1 MRSGF
6 KSKEDQKKGGNM
18 TYDTDLLI
26 NGEIVAGDG
35 DAIDVLNPATGKKI
49 CSVAEAS
56 ATQVDAAVR
65 SATEAFPAFSA
76 MTPGARSGL
85 LLEVA
90 GRLEA
95 ELDAYATLESLD
107 TGKPIEAARDE
118 MGACVDLFRF
128 MAGAVRSLNGIAAG
142 EYMEGFTSMIRRDP
156 VGIVA
161 SISPWNY
168 PLMMAAWKLA
178 PPLATGCTMV
188 LKPSELTPLTTLKLA
203 RMLND
208 IYPKG
213 VVNVISGRGETTG
226 NSLINHD
233 GVEFI
238 SLTGSIRTASKVL
251 EAASST
257 IKNTHL
263 ELGGKAPVIIYDD
276 ADIESVI
283 ENLKMFSFYNAG
295 QDCTQPCR
303 YYVADRI
310 YDNFVADMGS
320 AIASI
325 KTGQPDAEDT
335 EMGPI
340 ITQGQFERVRTILGA
355 AGDDSKLEIVTGGKT
370 MAGSGFFV
378 EPTLIA
384 NAEQGDQ
391 VVTEEIF
398 GPVVT
403 ATRFTDVETAIS
415 WANDTR
421 YGLASSVW
429 TKDVG
434 KAMKTVARLRY
445 GITWVNTHLVGVSE
459 MPHGGMKSSGYGKDM
474 SVYALEDYTVPRH
487 VMIAHD

>member
-1 MRSGF
+1 MA
-6 KSKEDQKKGGNM
+6 
-18 TYDTDLLI
+18 YDTKFLI
-26 NGEIVAGDG
+26 NGELVDGTG
-35 DAIDVLNPATGKKI
+35 DAVAVVNPATGEEI
-49 CSVAEAS
+49 CAIKEAS
-56 ATQVDAAVR
+56 ADQVDAAVR
-65 SATEAFPAFSA
+65 ASNEAFPAFAA
-76 MTPGARSGL
+76 MTPGERSAL

-90 GRLEA
+90 NRVEA
-95 ELDAYATLESLD
+95 QTESFAALESLD
-107 TGKPIEAARDE
+107 TGKPIDAARDE

-128 MAGAVRSLNGIAAG
+128 MAGAVRSMNGIAAG

-156 VGIVA
+156 VGVVA

-168 PLMMAAWKLA
+168 PLMMAVWKLA

-188 LKPSELTPLTTLKLA
+188 LKPSELTPMTTLKMCQMLA
-203 RMLND
+203 D

-213 VVNVISGRGETTG
+213 VVNIVSGRGETTG
-226 NSLINHD
+226 NALINHD
-233 GVEFI
+233 DIEFI
-238 SLTGSIRTASKVL
+238 SLTGSIRTATKVL
-251 EAASST
+251 EAASKT

-276 ADIESVI
+276 ADIANVI

-310 YDNFVADMGS
+310 YDNFVADMAS
-320 AIASI
+320 SVSSIA
-325 KTGQPDAEDT
+325 TGMPDAEGT

-340 ITQGQFERVRTILGA
+340 ITPDQYKRVNSIL
-355 AGDDSKLEIVTGGKT
+355 DSVSADKRLEVVTGGK
-370 MAGSGFFV
+370 ALSGIGGGKGFFI

-391 VVTEEIF
+391 VVAEEIF

-403 ATRFTDVETAIS
+403 ATRFADVDQAIS

-421 YGLASSVW
+421 YGLSASVW
-429 TKDVG
+429 TQNVG
-434 KAMKTVARLRY
+434 RAMQTVARLRY

-459 MPHGGMKSSGYGKDM
+459 MPHGGMKASGYGKDM
-474 SVYALEDYTVPRH
+474 SIYALEDYTVPRH
-487 VMIAHD
+487 VMIAH

>member
-1 MRSGF
+1 
-6 KSKEDQKKGGNM
+6 
-18 TYDTDLLI
+18 
-26 NGEIVAGDG
+26 
-35 DAIDVLNPATGKKI
+35 
-49 CSVAEAS
+49 
-56 ATQVDAAVR
+56 
-65 SATEAFPAFSA
+65 
-76 MTPGARSGL
+76 
-85 LLEVA
+85 
-90 GRLEA
+90 
-95 ELDAYATLESLD
+95 
-107 TGKPIEAARDE
+107 
-118 MGACVDLFRF
+118 
-128 MAGAVRSLNGIAAG
+128 
-142 EYMEGFTSMIRRDP
+142 
-156 VGIVA
+156 
-161 SISPWNY
+161 
-168 PLMMAAWKLA
+168 
-178 PPLATGCTMV
+178 
-188 LKPSELTPLTTLKLA
+188 
-203 RMLND
+203 
-208 IYPKG
+208 
-213 VVNVISGRGETTG
+213 
-226 NSLINHD
+226 
-233 GVEFI
+233 
-238 SLTGSIRTASKVL
+238 
-251 EAASST
+251 
-257 IKNTHL
+257 
-263 ELGGKAPVIIYDD
+263 
-276 ADIESVI
+276 
-283 ENLKMFSFYNAG
+283 MFSFYNAG

-340 ITQGQFERVRTILGA
+340 ITQGQFERVKTILGA

-384 NAEQGDQ
+384 NAGQGDQ
-391 VVTEEIF
+391 VVQEEIF

-459 MPHGGMKSSGYGKDM
+459 MPHGGMKASGYGKDM
-474 SVYALEDYTVPRH
+474 SIYALEDYTVPRH

>member
-1 MRSGF
+1 MDISAKF
-6 KSKEDQKKGGNM
+6 
-18 TYDTDLLI
+18 LI
-26 NGEIVAGDG
+26 NGEMVEGMGASVP
-35 DAIDVLNPATGKKI
+35 VLNPATGDVI
-49 CSVAEAS
+49 CQIKEA
-56 ATQVDAAVR
+56 TPEQVDAAVCA
-65 SATEAFPAFSA
+65 STEAFEGFAA
-76 MTPGARSGL
+76 KTPGERSGL

-90 GRLEA
+90 RRLEA
-95 ELDAYATLESLD
+95 EIEDFAKIESLD
-107 TGKPIEAARDE
+107 TGKPIDAARDE

-128 MAGAVRSLNGIAAG
+128 MAGAVRNMSGIAAG

-156 VGIVA
+156 VGVVA

-188 LKPSELTPLTTLKLA
+188 LKPSELTPLSTLKMVGILA
-203 RMLND
+203 D

-213 VVNVISGRGETTG
+213 VVNIISGRGETTG
-226 NSLINHD
+226 DQLINHD
-233 GVEFI
+233 GIEFI
-238 SLTGSIRTASKVL
+238 SLTGSIRTASRVL
-251 EAASST
+251 EAASKT

-276 ADIESVI
+276 ADVAKVI

-303 YYVADRI
+303 YYVADGI
-310 YDNFVADMGS
+310 YDRFVADMAS
-320 AIASI
+320 AVSSI
-325 KTGQPDAEDT
+325 KTGMPDIDGT

-340 ITQGQFERVRTILGA
+340 ITAGQYDRVSGVLDAVQNDKR
-355 AGDDSKLEIVTGGKT
+355 LEIVTGGNT

-384 NAEQGDQ
+384 NAEQGDM
-391 VVTEEIF
+391 VVEEEIF

-403 ATRFTDVETAIS
+403 ATRFTDTDQAIA

-421 YGLASSVW
+421 YGLSASVW
-429 TKDVG
+429 TENVG
-434 KAMKTVARLRY
+434 RAMQTVARLRY

-459 MPHGGMKSSGYGKDM
+459 MPHGGMKASGYGKDM
-474 SVYALEDYTVPRH
+474 SIYALEDYTVPRH
-487 VMIAHD
+487 VMIAH

>member
-1 MRSGF
+1 
-6 KSKEDQKKGGNM
+6 M
-18 TYDTDLLI
+18 TYETKFLI
-26 NGEIVAGDG
+26 NGELVDGAGE
-35 DAIDVLNPATGKKI
+35 AVPVLNPATGAEI
-49 CSVAEAS
+49 CAINEAS
-56 ATQVDAAVR
+56 HEQVDAAVR
-65 SATEAFPAFSA
+65 ASHEAFPSFAA
-76 MTPGARSGL
+76 KTPGERSGL
-85 LLEVA
+85 LHEVA
-90 GRLEA
+90 NRLEA
-95 ELDAYATLESLD
+95 ETEAFAILESLD
-107 TGKPIEAARDE
+107 TGKPIDAARDE

-128 MAGAVRSLNGIAAG
+128 MAGAVRSMNGIAAG

-156 VGIVA
+156 VGVVA

-188 LKPSELTPLTTLKLA
+188 LKPSELTPMTTLKLCQMMA
-203 RMLND
+203 D

-213 VVNVISGRGETTG
+213 VVNIVSGRGETTG
-226 NSLINHD
+226 DALINHQD
-233 GVEFI
+233 IEFI
-238 SLTGSIRTASKVL
+238 SLTGSIRTATKVL
-251 EAASST
+251 EAASKT

-276 ADIESVI
+276 ADVADVI

-310 YDNFVADMGS
+310 YDNFVADMAS
-320 AIASI
+320 AVSSIA
-325 KTGQPDAEDT
+325 TGMPDADGT

-340 ITQGQFERVRTILGA
+340 ITQGQYQRVNAIL
-355 AGDDSKLEIVTGGKT
+355 DSVSADKRLEVVTGGKSIPNLGG
-370 MAGSGFFV
+370 GSGFFI

-391 VVTEEIF
+391 VVAEEIF

-403 ATRFTDVETAIS
+403 ATRFSDVDQAIS

-421 YGLASSVW
+421 YGLSASVW
-429 TKDVG
+429 TQNVG
-434 KAMKTVARLRY
+434 RAMKTVAQLRY

-459 MPHGGMKSSGYGKDM
+459 MPHGGMKASGYGKDM

-487 VMIAHD
+487 VMIAH

>member
-1 MRSGF
+1 
-6 KSKEDQKKGGNM
+6 M
-18 TYDTDLLI
+18 TYETKFLI
-26 NGEIVAGDG
+26 NGELVDGTG
-35 DAIDVLNPATGKKI
+35 DAVPVLNPATGAEI
-49 CSVAEAS
+49 CAINEAS
-56 ATQVDAAVR
+56 NEQVDAAVR
-65 SATEAFPAFSA
+65 ASNEAFPSFAA

-85 LLEVA
+85 LHDLA
-90 GRLEA
+90 NRLEA
-95 ELDAYATLESLD
+95 ETEAFAVLESLD
-107 TGKPIEAARDE
+107 TGKPIDAARDE

-128 MAGAVRSLNGIAAG
+128 MAGAVRSMNGIAAG

-156 VGIVA
+156 VGVVA

-168 PLMMAAWKLA
+168 PLMMAVWKLA

-188 LKPSELTPLTTLKLA
+188 LKPSELTPMTTLKLCQMMA
-203 RMLND
+203 D

-213 VVNVISGRGETTG
+213 VVNIVSGRGETTG
-226 NSLINHD
+226 DALINHD
-233 GVEFI
+233 GIEFI
-238 SLTGSIRTASKVL
+238 SLTGSIRTATKVL
-251 EAASST
+251 EAASKT

-276 ADIESVI
+276 ADIADVI

-310 YDNFVADMGS
+310 YDNFVADMAS
-320 AIASI
+320 AVSSI
-325 KTGQPDAEDT
+325 TTGMPDADGT

-340 ITQGQFERVRTILGA
+340 ITQGQYQRVNAIL
-355 AGDDSKLEIVTGGKT
+355 DSVSADKRLEVVTGGKSIPNLGGG
-370 MAGSGFFV
+370 AGFFI

-391 VVTEEIF
+391 VVAEEIF

-403 ATRFTDVETAIS
+403 ATRFSDVDQAIS

-421 YGLASSVW
+421 YGLSASVW
-429 TKDVG
+429 TQNVG
-434 KAMKTVARLRY
+434 RAMKTVAQLRY

-459 MPHGGMKSSGYGKDM
+459 MPHGGMKASGYGKDM
-474 SVYALEDYTVPRH
+474 SIYALEDYTVPRH
-487 VMIAHD
+487 VMIAH